1 MLKYSNL
8 LNKYYEPDNDK
19 VVYIANMAQVAKY
32 LKNGAQE
39 YLVDIL
45 YDGVKKENTLVF
57 VFQKTPLIKELYHK
71 WQAHE
76 LN

>member
-19 VVYIANMAQVAKY
+19 VVYIANMVQVAKF

-45 YDGVKKENTLVF
+45 FDGVKKENTLVF
-57 VFQKTPLIKELYHK
+57 VFQKTPEIRELYLK

>member
-19 VVYIANMAQVAKY
+19 VVYIANMVQCAKF

-57 VFQKTPLIKELYHK
+57 VFEKSPKVKELYRK

-76 LN
+76 LD

>member
-19 VVYIANMAQVAKY
+19 VVYVVNMVQVAKF

-57 VFQKTPLIKELYHK
+57 VFEKSPKIKELYRK

-76 LN
+76 LE

>member
-19 VVYIANMAQVAKY
+19 VVYVVNMVQVAKF

-57 VFQKTPLIKELYHK
+57 VFEKSPKIKELYRK